1 MTNSGPLEDTPWVTH
16 PVMCAFCGDSVET
29 AHPDP
34 CALIVVTNWRG
45 PDEGQQEQQFFAHA
59 ACMLTSLHP
68 KSLRR
73 PSSYIRAS
81 NWVRSKKVAA
91 SGPRRHCPV
100 QHAERR
106 VGSPMP
112 VIHVATA
119 DRRCRLCTPCRL

>member
-1 MTNSGPLEDTPWVTH
+1 MSPQQERGRMTDSGPLEDTPWVTH

-68 KSLRR
+68 E
-73 PSSYIRAS
+73 
-81 NWVRSKKVAA
+81 VAA
-91 SGPRRHCPV
+91 EAVVLHQGI
-100 QHAERR
+100 EL
-106 VGSPMP
+106 GS
-112 VIHVATA
+112 
-119 DRRCRLCTPCRL
+119 